1 MTRHILV
8 PTDGSKLSLKA
19 AKQAA
24 ALARVLKARITA
36 VYVIEPYMPPMMTDG
51 QLMRGT
57 IADDQDAFN
66 EAAQKVAQ
74 SALKKVQMA
83 AAADRVK
90 CDSIS
95 VTASQPWEGIL
106 KAVKQKKC
114 DMIVMASHG
123 RGVIAG
129 MLLGSVTAK
138 ILSSS
143 KTPVLVC
150 R

>member
-1 MTRHILV
+1 
-8 PTDGSKLSLKA
+8 
-19 AKQAA
+19 
-24 ALARVLKARITA
+24 
-36 VYVIEPYMPPMMTDG
+36 MTDG

-66 EAAQKVAQ
+66 EAAQKVAH
-74 SALKKVQMA
+74 SALKKVQKA
-83 AAADRVK
+83 AAADRVT